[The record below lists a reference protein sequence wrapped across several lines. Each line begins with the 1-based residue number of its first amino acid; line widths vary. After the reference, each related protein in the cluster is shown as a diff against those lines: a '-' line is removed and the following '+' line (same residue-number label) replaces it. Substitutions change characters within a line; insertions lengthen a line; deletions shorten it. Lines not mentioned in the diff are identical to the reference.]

1 MVKQQRAIRTRT
13 AIMTAAAGIFEERG
27 YRAATISDILTAANV
42 TKGALY
48 FHFSS
53 KEELAQGIL
62 REQDQHLPVP
72 DRASKIQQLT
82 DTVLLHAHRLQ
93 HDPMVRAGVRLS
105 LDREAQEVNR
115 QGAFT
120 HWGTVIRELLE
131 QAEAQGELLPHIHVA
146 QTADVLVGSFAGVQA
161 MSQVLSDY
169 QDILTRV
176 TALLHHILPST
187 VLPPILATAEIS
199 PARARAV
206 ADELRQDSTHHHP
219 EPAD

>member
-1 MVKQQRAIRTRT
+1 
-13 AIMTAAAGIFEERG
+13 
-27 YRAATISDILTAANV
+27 
-42 TKGALY
+42 
-48 FHFSS
+48 
-53 KEELAQGIL
+53 
-62 REQDQHLPVP
+62 
-72 DRASKIQQLT
+72 
-82 DTVLLHAHRLQ
+82 
-93 HDPMVRAGVRLS
+93 MVRAGVRLS

-146 QTADVLVGSFAGVQA
+146 QTADILVGPFAGVQA

-187 VLPPILATAEIS
+187 VLPPILATTEIT
-199 PARARAV
+199 PARG
-206 ADELRQDSTHHHP
+206 
-219 EPAD
+219 

>member
-1 MVKQQRAIRTRT
+1 MSAPHPRGCSLRVHGAYSVEAGRPRTRGD
-13 AIMTAAAGIFEERG
+13 APEQ
-27 YRAATISDILTAANV
+27 
-42 TKGALY
+42 
-48 FHFSS
+48 
-53 KEELAQGIL
+53 LAQGIL

-72 DRASKIQQLT
+72 DRASKVQQLT

-187 VLPPILATAEIS
+187 VLPPILATTEIT
-199 PARARAV
+199 PARAPGRRPRTASGQHTPPPRARRLGLV
-206 ADELRQDSTHHHP
+206 RPVTVPGRWCRARRGR
-219 EPAD
+219 

>member
-1 MVKQQRAIRTRT
+1 
-13 AIMTAAAGIFEERG
+13 
-27 YRAATISDILTAANV
+27 
-42 TKGALY
+42 
-48 FHFSS
+48 
-53 KEELAQGIL
+53 
-62 REQDQHLPVP
+62 
-72 DRASKIQQLT
+72 
-82 DTVLLHAHRLQ
+82 
-93 HDPMVRAGVRLS
+93 MVRAGVRLS

-187 VLPPILATAEIS
+187 VLPPILATTEIT
-199 PARARAV
+199 PARAQAV
-206 ADELRQDSTHHHP
+206 AHELRQDSTHHHP